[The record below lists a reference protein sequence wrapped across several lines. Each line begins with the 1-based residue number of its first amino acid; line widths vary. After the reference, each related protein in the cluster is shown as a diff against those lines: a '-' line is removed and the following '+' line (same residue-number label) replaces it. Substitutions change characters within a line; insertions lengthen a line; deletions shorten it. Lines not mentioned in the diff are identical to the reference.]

1 MKKFNLLML
10 FALTLFMFGCRTE
23 LTNEAETNI
32 TQSDFRKTIKLKD
45 ALAFKNYLTEIK
57 NNPSHTY
64 SKNEDIFSSLS
75 DEATVTVITQHN
87 VTSYSTVIRHLDRS
101 SDVLVY
107 SVDTENKSI
116 GFTAQY
122 KPADLTK
129 NYQIDNF
136 TGTVEY
142 TAMDGRPMGTR
153 ELINGVPLASK
164 TQKNVSTNK
173 AACSYSIN
181 LIEVNCNGD
190 NHSPSQYGQCE
201 AGQKPYYIVEISEV
215 CSGGGQPPKGLPDMG
230 FYDGGGDGGGTAT
243 SNEMSIQDSFNF
255 MLNDNGFAELTPD
268 EYTYIQN
275 NQYIGG
281 QLLSYFYYN
290 LNQNNNLQLLHWAID
305 YLRNQINSGTSQV
318 TKWNQFEPFLSF
330 SQQFFSSNPDTTW
343 SQFENWFLE
352 VPILNNNLQNELFE
366 DWADPN
372 RVKPTTKFK
381 NHAKINGIY
390 NKIKTAANFNQYLKN
405 FAPEGSV
412 AHLIFDIGATESS
425 QSQAE
430 TSEPKNYWMTIKFN
444 QNIDW
449 ANTPK
454 IVIAGTFMH
463 ELIHAEILRQLLA
476 VANSNGSI
484 NEVTL
489 LDYAKKHKHV
499 ELFNAFVK
507 YKTNDANFQ
516 HQFMAEKY
524 VTTIVNFLKQVYG
537 TQYTDIE
544 YKTVAWMSSLKD
556 TKAWNLLPQSEKDLY
571 TNTFNTNYWL
581 WEL

>member
-1 MKKFNLLML
+1 MMKKINSLML
-10 FALTLFMFGCRTE
+10 MALVLLLYSCRSE
-23 LTNEAETNI
+23 ILENNEQQASYSHT
-32 TQSDFRKTIKLKD
+32 TKKTTATIKDFPEFKQFIIENQGKLHLPQSVASKNGSENNDDAKVLQIKTLKRTSYNMLYD
-45 ALAFKNYLTEIK
+45 VEESGFSILVHAIDQQQNEYSFIAKYVSTFTDKNLRVEDFTGTIYYEDINGKSLGSIEM
-57 NNPSHTY
+57 NNGSPVQTY
-64 SKNEDIFSSLS
+64 SSHSGTTAKVDCSYVPIVIAVRCNLAEHHLPGEAGCLATGDDMPYYTIDFQLKCTQGQGGASGLAGGDIAGGGGGTGLLLGSARIEFFLLNIPDAPYLS
-75 DEATVTVITQHN
+75 DEQRN
-87 VTSYSTVIRHLDRS
+87 FLDS
-101 SDVLVY
+101 
-107 SVDTENKSI
+107 N
-116 GFTAQY
+116 
-122 KPADLTK
+122 
-129 NYQIDNF
+129 
-136 TGTVEY
+136 
-142 TAMDGRPMGTR
+142 
-153 ELINGVPLASK
+153 
-164 TQKNVSTNK
+164 TNMIPIANRLGMYLK
-173 AACSYSIN
+173 
-181 LIEVNCNGD
+181 
-190 NHSPSQYGQCE
+190 
-201 AGQKPYYIVEISEV
+201 
-215 CSGGGQPPKGLPDMG
+215 
-230 FYDGGGDGGGTAT
+230 
-243 SNEMSIQDSFNF
+243 
-255 MLNDNGFAELTPD
+255 
-268 EYTYIQN
+268 N
-275 NQYIGG
+275 NQNV
-281 QLLSYFYYN
+281 QAANFVL
-290 LNQNNNLQLLHWAID
+290 WAVD
-305 YLRNQINSGTSQV
+305 
-318 TKWNQFEPFLSF
+318 
-330 SQQFFSSNPDTTW
+330 FFKDNPNTTW